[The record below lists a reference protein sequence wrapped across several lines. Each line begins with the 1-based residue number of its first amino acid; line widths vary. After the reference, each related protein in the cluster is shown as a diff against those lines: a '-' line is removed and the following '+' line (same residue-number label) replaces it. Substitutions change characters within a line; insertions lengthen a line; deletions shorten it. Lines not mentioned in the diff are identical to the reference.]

1 MNFSAKMP
9 EHKKSPKVTKQ
20 AVDPIPG
27 KSGRGRPRLCRYS
40 EIIGRAQNYRG
51 IFTEVWNRLS
61 GALLAARNEDEVTE
75 AFRSQA
81 QPYTNEFVPRLT
93 GDILEVLREKK
104 FPKKPRAQIKFMANS
119 LAGRPN
125 VEART
130 SRDICAMGLAEEKA
144 RSPHKILRKEF
155 YVECSCGFKGPAL
168 NNGCRKC
175 GAQISLLPELLQGF
189 KLF

>member
-9 EHKKSPKVTKQ
+9 GRKNSPKATKKPLD
-20 AVDPIPG
+20 AIPG
-27 KSGRGRPRLCRYS
+27 KRGRGRPRLCRYS

-51 IFTEVWNRLS
+51 IFAGIWDRLS
-61 GALLAARNEDEVTE
+61 GALLAARNEEEVTE
-75 AFRSQA
+75 ALRSHA
-81 QPYTNEFVPRLT
+81 QPYSDEFVPRLA
-93 GDILEVLREKK
+93 GDISEVLREKK
-104 FPKKPRAQIKFMANS
+104 FPKKKRAQIKFLANS

-168 NNGCRKC
+168 NDACRKC

-189 KLF
+189 GRI